1 MLGSPQRRSPEDAS
15 EVRGE
20 LFRHPDREFWDS
32 ALALPPY
39 DQLTIPVVPVDASPW
54 SADVVSSLVEPQ
66 NLRDG
71 HTIHVHVSET
81 RRQGGFYVRLDRLLA
96 ASPRRADVSAP
107 LNRTTHVRATRATR
121 PSTYPRQHPTCI
133 LNVF

>member
-1 MLGSPQRRSPEDAS
+1 M
-15 EVRGE
+15 
-20 LFRHPDREFWDS
+20 
-32 ALALPPY
+32 
-39 DQLTIPVVPVDASPW
+39 VPVDASPW

-96 ASPRRADVSAP
+96 ASPRRLGTSDGSEPHHPRESDPRDTP
-107 LNRTTHVRATRATR
+107 LDI
-121 PSTYPRQHPTCI
+121 PSTTPDLYPKRI
-133 LNVF
+133 LNVNPKCVL